1 MNAYLLVAIG
11 GALGSMARYG
21 SGVLVGRLWT
31 SSFPLGTMLIN
42 ISGSIVMGLFIGYL
56 ARTTPAWQADARLF
70 FAVGV
75 LGGFTTF
82 STFSLDAIAMFERGE
97 IVQMLTYILV
107 SVIVGVAALY
117 AGLLLMRGGPA

>member
-1 MNAYLLVAIG
+1 
-11 GALGSMARYG
+11 
-21 SGVLVGRLWT
+21 
-31 SSFPLGTMLIN
+31 MLIN